1 MRKEPEYQVL
11 VNYLLGICTPKELDF
26 IEQWLAQSPD
36 NVQVLEQVLEKLNKA
51 EHISVNKERTKNRL
65 FRQVESDLIADHYF
79 SKSAPTKVKDSQDT
93 SATGLQKTALIV
105 KSIALVVVVSI
116 ALIFTLQL
124 SKSSHPADTAQT
136 AEFHER
142 QLSYGQTSTFRFN
155 DGSVITLNGG
165 STLRYPEQ
173 FDSNVREVHLEGEA
187 FFDIAPDKNRPFI
200 VHVGNTITRV
210 LGTSFNIKAY
220 SNDEKMQV
228 TVIEGK
234 VGVSGKSKE
243 NEDSVP
249 EQPIILEENQW
260 ATYHQSGEFFEQG
273 EGNVWEQIAWKDQVL
288 IFNDKP
294 FSEVAK
300 MLERW
305 YGVDIILQG
314 EQLQDVKLKG
324 EHKNMSLERVLESIQ
339 FILGIEYTIEEQV
352 VTIQAAE

>member
-1 MRKEPEYQVL
+1 MRKAPEDQLL

-26 IEQWLAQSPD
+26 VEQWLAQSPG

-51 EHISVNKERTKNRL
+51 GHTPISKERSKKRL
-65 FRQVESDLIADHYF
+65 FRQVESDLIAARYF
-79 SKSAPTKVKDSQDT
+79 SKAASTKVKEQQETTPS
-93 SATGLQKTALIV
+93 GFQKTSLVV
-105 KSIALVVVVSI
+105 KSLALVAVVSI
-116 ALIFTLQL
+116 ALVFTFQI
-124 SKSSHPADTAQT
+124 SKSSNPSEASHIT
-136 AEFHER
+136 ELHER

-173 FDSNVREVHLEGEA
+173 FSPQTREVYLEGEA
-187 FFDIAPDKNRPFI
+187 FFDIAPDQNRPFI
-200 VHVGNTITRV
+200 VHVGNTTTRV

-220 SNDEKMQV
+220 SNDEKIQV

-234 VGVSGKSKE
+234 VGVSGKPNE
-243 NEDSVP
+243 NGGSAP
-249 EQPIILEENQW
+249 EQPIILGENQW

-273 EGNVWEQIAWKDQVL
+273 EGNIWEQIAWKDQVL

-314 EQLQDVKLKG
+314 EQLQDAKLKG
-324 EHKNMSLERVLESIQ
+324 EHKNMSLERVLQSIQ

>member
-1 MRKEPEYQVL
+1 MRKAPEHQLL
-11 VNYLLGICTPKELDF
+11 VNYLLGICTPKELDYV
-26 IEQWLAQSPD
+26 EQWLAQTPD
-36 NVQVLEQVLEKLNKA
+36 NVQALEQVLEKLNKA
-51 EHISVNKERTKNRL
+51 DHPQLNKESVKERL
-65 FRQVESDLIADHYF
+65 FRQVESDLIAAHFF
-79 SKSAPTKVKDSQDT
+79 SKTTPPKVKDSQDT
-93 SATGLQKTALIV
+93 SAAGSEKTALIV

-116 ALIFTLQL
+116 AFIFTLQL
-124 SKSSHPADTAQT
+124 SKPSNSADTPQIT
-136 AEFHER
+136 ELHER
-142 QLSYGQTSTFRFN
+142 QLAYGQTSTFRFN

-173 FDSNVREVHLEGEA
+173 FNPEKREVYLEGEA
-187 FFDIAPDKNRPFI
+187 FFDIASDKSRPFI
-200 VHVGNTITRV
+200 VHVGNTTTRV

-220 SNDEKMQV
+220 RNDEKLQV
-228 TVIEGK
+228 TVVEGK
-234 VGVSGKSKE
+234 VGVSSN
-243 NEDSVP
+243 NEADVS

-314 EQLQDVKLKG
+314 DQLQDAKLQG
-324 EHKNMSLERVLESIQ
+324 EHKNMSLERVLQSIQ
-339 FILGIEYTIEEQV
+339 FILGIEYTIKEQV